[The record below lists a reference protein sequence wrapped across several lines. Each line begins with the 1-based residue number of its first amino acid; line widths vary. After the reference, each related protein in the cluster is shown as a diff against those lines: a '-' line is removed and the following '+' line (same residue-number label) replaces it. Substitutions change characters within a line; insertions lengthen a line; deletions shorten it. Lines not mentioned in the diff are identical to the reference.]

1 MLRISRRTDYAV
13 RIIIAA
19 AQEPPG
25 TMVPAAQIGE
35 QMAIPPSFLFKVIG
49 DLKRGGLLL
58 TATGRHGG
66 ISLTRPADR
75 ITLLEVVE
83 AVEGPVLLDSMHL
96 LSQGR
101 TPDEHCPHPVWSH
114 IQQVLE
120 AEMSAVSIADM
131 ARTGYEPC

>member
-19 AQEPPG
+19 AQEPAG
-25 TMVPAAQIGE
+25 AMVPAMQIGE

-66 ISLTRPADR
+66 VRLTRPADR

-83 AVEGPVLLDSMHL
+83 AVEGPVLLDSTHA
-96 LSQGR
+96 R
-101 TPDEHCPHPVWSH
+101 THDEQCPHPVWAH

-120 AEMSAVSIADM
+120 AEMGAVSIADM
-131 ARTGYEPC
+131 ARSGYEPC